1 VSDERTTPPL
11 AEDLQLALL
20 FGALGAVAVA
30 LLFPYLLATMPQVLA
45 KAKVPLPALVLLQ
58 SLQALVLLGLLA
70 FAGLRMG
77 HAVGLGSPWLRALR
91 YGRPRESQPW
101 IRAIVLGALVA
112 LLMLAVAP
120 LFDASMPTPIQ
131 PSPATSSNAFS
142 WAGFLA
148 SFYGGIGEELQ
159 LRLFLMTLIVWT
171 FAKLAK
177 RPPPPT
183 AFWSAIVIAALLFG
197 AGHLPAAAQ
206 VWPLDTVVIAR
217 TVVLNGLG
225 GLVFGWLYWKQGF
238 ESAMLGHFSAD
249 LVIHVAA
256 PLLLGVAT

>member
-1 VSDERTTPPL
+1 MNDERSTPPV
-11 AEDLQLALL
+11 AEDLHLALL
-20 FGALGAVAVA
+20 FGALSAVAVA

-45 KAKVPLPALVLLQ
+45 KAKIPLPALVLVQ

-70 FAGLRMG
+70 FSGLRMG
-77 HAVGLGSPWLRALR
+77 HAIGLGSPWLRTWR
-91 YGRPRESQPW
+91 FGRPRESQPW
-101 IRAIVLGALVA
+101 LRAAVFGVLVA
-112 LLMLAVAP
+112 LAMLALAP
-120 LFDASMPTPIQ
+120 WFDASMPAPIH
-131 PSPATSSNAFS
+131 PLPTTTSNQLS

-159 LRLFLMTLIVWT
+159 LRLFLMTLIAWT

-177 RPPPPT
+177 RAPT
-183 AFWSAIVIAALLFG
+183 PAVFWFAIAVSALLFG
-197 AGHLPAAAQ
+197 AGHLPAAKQ
-206 VWPLDTVVIAR
+206 IWPLDAVVIAR
-217 TVVLNGLG
+217 TLVLNGLG

-256 PLLLGVAT
+256 PLFAGASA